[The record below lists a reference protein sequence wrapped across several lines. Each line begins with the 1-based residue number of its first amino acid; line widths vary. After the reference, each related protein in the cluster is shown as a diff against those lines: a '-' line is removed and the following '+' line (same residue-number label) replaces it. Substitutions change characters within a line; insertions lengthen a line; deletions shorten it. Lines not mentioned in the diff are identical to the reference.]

1 MQSHRSSNSS
11 TLSLLSSKPFEHH
24 FEDGPRIEEL
34 ERSYHRAR
42 AIGQLH
48 GVTLEDCLHMTPK
61 FWAVHKDGIIVR
73 DAVAHILVTIQ
84 LNLVAGTVAPFALK
98 RPDLHPLMKEIL
110 NFDISA
116 PFMLNEVG
124 HGCDSRNL
132 ETTATL
138 QHDGS
143 FILNT
148 PTPEAVKFMPP
159 SMPIKGIRRVAIV
172 CARLMVDEEDR
183 GIRTFVVPINNGTE
197 MNKGV
202 HSWLLPP
209 ISGGRVLDHS
219 LTSFDNVHLP
229 ANAML
234 GELAMPADM
243 RAQYLSAI
251 HRLGTGALALSLW
264 IIPFLKCAAYCV
276 GKYSQRRTVQAGVH
290 GERVPII
297 SFRTQ
302 QLPILHSLAQ
312 IAVMEPF
319 SDWITH
325 LYSTD
330 NSLHPGAKHGLGVI
344 IKAVFL
350 QNGQWSLANLIERS
364 GAQGV
369 YPHNQMATFE
379 VLTRATGIAE
389 GEVLVLSIR
398 LATELLLGRYA
409 IPGPTK
415 PNCILAQHEKNIVS
429 DLKKKLR
436 KIGNHRGDEYSKQ
449 VLPHLRPLIIAIGQ
463 RMAYEAAVD
472 ASVDPDLLALYEAG
486 AMKSDP
492 AWFSEHLGIS
502 RDAQFQKECAAAD
515 AAYRRLNEHLDNWQ
529 IEPYITAPML
539 SADRWMG
546 MIKAVP
552 EFTGN
557 GEMSFPGAQEFRSK
571 L

>member
-1 MQSHRSSNSS
+1 MQSHHSFNSS
-11 TLSLLSSKPFEHH
+11 TLSLLSSKLFEHH
-24 FEDGPRIEEL
+24 YEDGPRIEEL

-48 GVTLEDCLHMTPK
+48 GVTLEACLHMTPK

-73 DAVAHILVTIQ
+73 DAVSHILVTIQ

-110 NFDISA
+110 NFEISA
-116 PFMLNEVG
+116 PFILMKLAMAAIPG
-124 HGCDSRNL
+124 IWRPR
-132 ETTATL
+132 
-138 QHDGS
+138 QHCS
-143 FILNT
+143 VMAASSSIRLHLRQ
-148 PTPEAVKFMPP
+148 FMPP

-172 CARLMVDEEDR
+172 CARLIVDEEDR

-202 HSWLLPP
+202 HSWLLPS
-209 ISGGRVLDHS
+209 INGGRVLDRS

-229 ANAML
+229 TNAML

-276 GKYSQRRTVQAGVH
+276 GKYSQRRTVQA
-290 GERVPII
+290 
-297 SFRTQ
+297 
-302 QLPILHSLAQ
+302 
-312 IAVMEPF
+312 
-319 SDWITH
+319 
-325 LYSTD
+325 D

-409 IPGPTK
+409 IPGPKK
-415 PNCILAQHEKNIVS
+415 PNSILAQHEKGIVS
-429 DLKKKLR
+429 DLKKKLK

-449 VLPHLRPLIIAIGQ
+449 VLPHLRPMVIAIGQ

-492 AWFSEHLGIS
+492 AWFSEHLRMS
-502 RDAQFQKECAAAD
+502 RDAQFQKECD
-515 AAYRRLNEHLDNWQ
+515 AVDAVYRRLDEHPNNLQ

-539 SADRWMG
+539 SAERWMG
-546 MIKAVP
+546 IIKAVP

-557 GEMSFPGAQEFRSK
+557 GEMSFPGAQEFQSK